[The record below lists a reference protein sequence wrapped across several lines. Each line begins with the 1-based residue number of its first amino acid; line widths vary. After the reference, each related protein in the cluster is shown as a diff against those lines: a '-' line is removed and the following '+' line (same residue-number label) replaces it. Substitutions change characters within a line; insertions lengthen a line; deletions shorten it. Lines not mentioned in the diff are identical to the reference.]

1 MGDFLIMIDIGIF
14 IINGVECVIVFQFVW
29 FLSVYFSGKVD
40 KNGKKGFIVIVILNC
55 GVWLEYEIDVKDVV
69 YVCIDCICKLLV
81 MVFLCVFG
89 FGFD

>member
-1 MGDFLIMIDIGIF
+1 MVCL
-14 IINGVECVIVFQFVW
+14 
-29 FLSVYFSGKVD
+29 LSVYYSGKFD
-40 KNGKKGFIVIVILNC
+40 KNGKKGYIVIVIFNC

-81 MVFLCVFG
+81 IVLLCVLG